1 MSNSIDDSIANGNA
15 VEEIIESSI
24 NQNAVIVVNVH
35 FAKQSRDGKKSK
47 KKELPNSFV
56 LDLPE
61 RISMY
66 ENKDSQQYLDLIET
80 FVYNTLSKKFQ
91 TDVWSC
97 QIWLP

>member
-1 MSNSIDDSIANGNA
+1 MQNTETANKNA
-15 VEEIIESSI
+15 VEEMIESSI
-24 NQNAVIVVNVH
+24 NQNSVIVVNVH
-35 FAKQSRDGKKSK
+35 FAKYARDGKASK
-47 KKELPNSFV
+47 KKNLPNSFV

-61 RISMY
+61 RITMF
-66 ENKDSQQYLDLIET
+66 EDKASQQYLDLIET